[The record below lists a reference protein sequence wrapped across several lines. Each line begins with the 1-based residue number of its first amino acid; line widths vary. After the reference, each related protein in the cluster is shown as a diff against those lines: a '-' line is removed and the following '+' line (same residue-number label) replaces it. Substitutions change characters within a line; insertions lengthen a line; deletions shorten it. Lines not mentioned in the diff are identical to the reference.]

1 MKGAAVGHGTHPVVR
16 YSTPHA
22 GDQVFISPAAGVHGH
37 GCFWAMV
44 VEATPALVKGAMYLK
59 VVPVADIDGNP
70 TVRTFYVRLAGLL
83 TRTMS

>member
-1 MKGAAVGHGTHPVVR
+1 MGHGTHPVVR

-37 GCFWAMV
+37 GSFWAMV
-44 VEATPALVKGAMYLK
+44 VTATPALVQGAMYLR
-59 VVPVADIDGNP
+59 VVPVDDIGGDP

-83 TRTMS
+83 TRSLS

>member
-1 MKGAAVGHGTHPVVR
+1 MGHGTHPIAR

-44 VEATPALVKGAMYLK
+44 VEAIPALVKGAMYLK
-59 VVPVADIDGNP
+59 VVPVAEIDGNP

-83 TRTMS
+83 TRSMS